1 MAFPGPMPNGSRA
14 RKLFATQPF
23 PCRAIPVRG
32 NSRKREIVF
41 DIFGVGAAEAA
52 LGALDAGLAWG
63 MGQGQGQ
70 GACGRGRGMWH
81 VAGACAGA
89 CGRGKGRGRGMGQ
102 GQGQG
107 RGRGSEH
114 RVSRRGGAGGEE
126 RERERSRGRKRRWT
140 RSPGA
145 PGTSVL
151 GTEGKPGACHP
162 ARVCVRAFT
171 HCLIVAPTAAL
182 DVQHPF
188 VGVGCAVRLADV
200 HGGVATVE
208 ADRALVLCLHTPH
221 ATRHT
226 QPTQACHTTGC

>member
-1 MAFPGPMPNGSRA
+1 
-14 RKLFATQPF
+14 
-23 PCRAIPVRG
+23 
-32 NSRKREIVF
+32 
-41 DIFGVGAAEAA
+41 
-52 LGALDAGLAWG
+52 
-63 MGQGQGQ
+63 
-70 GACGRGRGMWH
+70 MWH

-162 ARVCVRAFT
+162 ARACGRAFT
-171 HCLIVAPTAAL
+171 HCLIVAPTATL

-200 HGGVATVE
+200 HGGVAAVE

-226 QPTQACHTTGC
+226 PHATHASASHHRVMRDQHAGVPRAPRWSPHRSPETTFLGVSHAPPLRLTSRLSRILAQGAL